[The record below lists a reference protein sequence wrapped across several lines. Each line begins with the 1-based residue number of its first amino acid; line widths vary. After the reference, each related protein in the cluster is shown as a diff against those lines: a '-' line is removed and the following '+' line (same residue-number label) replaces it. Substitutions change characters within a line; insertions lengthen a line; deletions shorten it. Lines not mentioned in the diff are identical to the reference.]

1 MMINLSKWAGIC
13 VVVISVFALTN
24 AATAAQDDKVF
35 LGTLVSADANAK
47 VLTLKEGDKEMQFT
61 YTELTELV
69 GPQKDGQ
76 PVAVRQGSR
85 LRIHY
90 KELDKTNVATKV
102 EVVEV

>member
-1 MMINLSKWAGIC
+1 MINFSKWAGIC

-24 AATAAQDDKVF
+24 TMTAAQDDKVF
-35 LGTLVSADANAK
+35 QGTLVSADADAK
-47 VLTLKEGDKEMQFT
+47 VLTLKEGDKEMKFT
-61 YTELTELV
+61 YTEETQLV

-85 LRIHY
+85 LKITY
-90 KELDKTNVATKV
+90 KEQDRTNVATKV